1 MTVGF
6 PGSSVVKNL
15 PAKQEMWV
23 QSLGWEDPPE
33 KKMTTDFNIFAGK
46 SCGQRKTG
54 NSPQDHKELDTL
66 SN

>member
-1 MTVGF
+1 MKVELPSWLSG
-6 PGSSVVKNL
+6 KNP

-23 QSLGWEDPPE
+23 QSLGWEDPLE

-66 SN
+66 SD